1 MTSTLLVVVAL
12 LLLLLFLQPRL
23 LRSERWRA
31 TVTPLASIIGS
42 GFLVAGPI
50 LAHAVGSWAWL
61 AMLGL
66 CVAAWIYG
74 AALRH
79 NIRYVEPQL
88 ESGPAPLRII
98 EQLSDLALAFA
109 YFVSVAYYL
118 NLFAAFGLRLG
129 GVVDPFWIRV
139 TATTVIAALGLLG
152 ATRGLRGMEHLEVL
166 AVGLKLAA
174 IGGLLAALALVNG
187 SDLAAGQWQ
196 WSIAAELEGF
206 EQWRVVMGL
215 LILVQGFETSRYLGS
230 SYSAELR
237 ISSMRHAQLIA
248 AAIYLLFLLGV
259 TAYFTPGLEA
269 QGGETAIID
278 LLTPL
283 GAAVAPVLIVAALA
297 SQLSAATADMNGAS
311 GLVAES
317 TRQRVPVAWGNAAT
331 AAIAIVITWWANLFQ
346 IIAIASQVFVA
357 YYALQSLQATRSCWQ
372 MGRRW
377 RATLFAVATLLG
389 LVIVIFA
396 APAEA

>member
-377 RATLFAVATLLG
+377 RAILFAVATLLG
-389 LVIVIFA
+389 LVIVVFA

>member
-1 MTSTLLVVVAL
+1 
-12 LLLLLFLQPRL
+12 
-23 LRSERWRA
+23 
-31 TVTPLASIIGS
+31 
-42 GFLVAGPI
+42 
-50 LAHAVGSWAWL
+50 
-61 AMLGL
+61 GL

-377 RATLFAVATLLG
+377 RA
-389 LVIVIFA
+389 
-396 APAEA
+396 